1 MPNEPFA
8 ATASLDPL
16 IGSSPRAARAR
27 ATHRPGPKPAV
38 RAQRGA
44 ERGELLFLIGV
55 FALATTAAGVA
66 RSGWFTPGSDFGY
79 WIGVAGGVGML
90 TLFLYPL
97 RKRWRPARNMGTTK
111 FWFALHMMLGIV
123 SPLLI
128 VLHSTLSF
136 GSINATVAFA
146 SMVLVATSGIIGRY
160 LYKRIHHG
168 LYGRRATL
176 AELQARLGLDS
187 GRLHSK
193 LAFAPQVEQ
202 RLAQFARGA
211 DVAVGNRGLGSPLRF
226 VLLGFEAALVRRACA
241 AEVKRAL
248 KERAAADAWPRQKL
262 ERRVRSRKV
271 LIARYVGAVKQVA
284 QFGGYERLFSWWHV
298 LHVPLIFMLVLSAI
312 AHVIAVHMY

>member
-8 ATASLDPL
+8 ATASFDPL

-38 RAQRGA
+38 RALRRT
-44 ERGELLFLIGV
+44 ERGEILFLIGV
-55 FALATTAAGVA
+55 LALVAAVAVVA
-66 RSGWFTPGSDFGY
+66 RSGWFTPSSDLGY

-111 FWFALHMMLGIV
+111 FWFALHMMLGIL

-136 GSINATVAFA
+136 GSINATFAFG

-160 LYKRIHHG
+160 LYRRIHHG

-176 AELQARLGLDS
+176 AELQSRLGLDS
-187 GRLHSK
+187 GRLRSK
-193 LAFAPQVEQ
+193 LAFAPHVEQ
-202 RLAQFARGA
+202 RLAEFARGA
-211 DVAVGNRGLGSPLRF
+211 EAAVGTRGLGSPLRF
-226 VLLGFEAALVRRACA
+226 VLLGLEAALVRRACA
-241 AEVKRAL
+241 AEVKQVL
-248 KERAAADAWPRQKL
+248 KERAMADAWPRQKL
-262 ERRVRSRKV
+262 ERRVRSRAM

>member
-8 ATASLDPL
+8 ATSALDPL
-16 IGSSPRAARAR
+16 IGESQRTMRAPVESRPR
-27 ATHRPGPKPAV
+27 PAS
-38 RAQRGA
+38 RAQRSVP
-44 ERGELLFLIGV
+44 RGELFFL
-55 FALATTAAGVA
+55 AGVLAAVAATGVVA
-66 RSGWFTPGSDFGY
+66 RAGWFTPGSDAGY
-79 WIGVAGGVGML
+79 WIGVAGGAGML
-90 TLFLYPL
+90 ALFLYPL

-111 FWFALHMMLGIV
+111 FWFALHMLLGIV

-136 GSINATVAFA
+136 GSINATVAFG

-193 LAFAPQVEQ
+193 LAFAPHVER
-202 RLAQFARGA
+202 RLAEFARGA
-211 DVAVGNRGLGSPLRF
+211 DVAVGTSGLGSPLRF
-226 VLLGFEAALVRRACA
+226 VLLGFEAVLVRRACA
-241 AEVKRAL
+241 AEVAQVL
-248 KERAAADAWPRQKL
+248 KQRAATEAWPRRKL
-262 ERRVRSRKV
+262 ERRVQARKV
-271 LIARYVGAVKQVA
+271 LIARYVGAVKQAA